1 MIDSYRTLDGEAQ
14 AKIVRK
20 KSRFIAL
27 SHHVSSAEEVASLLE
42 EARHTYHDASHRCYA
57 YRLLG
62 EGAPVVYNSDAGEPA
77 GSAGLPIL
85 QQIEKHDLYE
95 VLVIV
100 VRYFGGTK
108 LGIGGLIHAYGD
120 ATAEALVAAKII
132 TAKQEVRLSVHFP
145 PEISSRVMGLIHRH
159 PARVEDVTYEED
171 ARVLVALPA
180 SGVECFTRELTEA
193 TGARAHWEERHD

>member
-1 MIDSYRTLDGEAQ
+1 MIDSYRTIREEAQ

-27 SHHVSSAEEVASLLE
+27 CYPASSIEEVDLLLE
-42 EARHTYHDASHRCYA
+42 QARRTHHDASHRCYA

-62 EGAPVVYNSDAGEPA
+62 DDAPIEYSSDAGEPA

-85 QQIEKHDLYE
+85 QQIEKQDLYD

-100 VRYFGGTK
+100 VRYFGGIK
-108 LGIGGLIHAYGD
+108 LGIGGLIHAYSD
-120 ATAEALVAAKII
+120 VTAEAIAAAKIFI
-132 TAKQEVRLSVHFP
+132 KKQEIKLSVRFP

-159 PARVEDVTYEED
+159 PARVEDVKYDKEGC
-171 ARVLVALPA
+171 VLLAIPP
-180 SGVECFTRELTEA
+180 SGVERFTRELKEA

>member
-1 MIDSYRTLDGEAQ
+1 MIDSYRTLAGESR
-14 AKIVRK
+14 AKIMRK

-27 SHHVSSAEEVASLLE
+27 CHHASSQEEVSSLLE
-42 EARHTYHDASHRCYA
+42 KTRHTYHDASHRCYA

-62 EGAPVVYNSDAGEPA
+62 EGAPVVYSSDAGEPA

-85 QQIEKHDLYE
+85 QQIQKHGLYN

-120 ATAEALVAAKII
+120 ATAEALAAAKIV
-132 TAKQEVRLSVHFP
+132 TKKQEIRLSVHFP

-159 PARVEDVTYEED
+159 PARVEDVKYEQD
-171 ARVLVALPA
+171 AQVLVALPV
-180 SGVECFTRELTEA
+180 SCVERFTRELTEA

>member
-1 MIDSYRTLDGEAQ
+1 MIDSYRTPEGESR

-27 SHHVSSAEEVASLLE
+27 CYHISSAEEVASLLE
-42 EARHTYHDASHRCYA
+42 QTRRTYHDASHRCYA
-57 YRLLG
+57 YRIIG
-62 EGAPVVYNSDAGEPA
+62 KDTPIAYSSDAGEPA

-85 QQIEKHDLYE
+85 QQIEKHDLYN

-120 ATAEALVAAKII
+120 ATAEALAAARII
-132 TAKQEVRLSVHFP
+132 TKKQEIKLSVHFP

-159 PARVEDVTYEED
+159 PARVEDVKYEQD
-171 ARVLVALPA
+171 AQVLVALPV
-180 SGVECFTRELTEA
+180 SCVERFTRELTEA

>member
-1 MIDSYRTLDGEAQ
+1 MIDSYRSIGEEAQ
-14 AKIVRK
+14 AKVVRK

-27 SHHVSSAEEVASLLE
+27 CYPVSSIEQVETLLE
-42 EARHTYHDASHRCYA
+42 QARHTYHDASHRCYA

-62 EGAPVVYNSDAGEPA
+62 DDAPIEYSSDAGEPA

-85 QQIEKHDLYE
+85 QQIQKAGLYD

-120 ATAEALVAAKII
+120 MAAEAI
-132 TAKQEVRLSVHFP
+132 TAARIVIKKQEIRLSLSFP
-145 PEISSRVMGLIHRH
+145 PEISSAVMSLIHRH
-159 PARVEDVTYEED
+159 PARVEDVRYEQS
-171 ARVLVALPA
+171 AHVLVALPPSA
-180 SGVECFTRELTEA
+180 IERFKRELMEA
-193 TGARAHWEERHD
+193 TGARASWEERHD

>member
-1 MIDSYRTLDGEAQ
+1 MIDSYRTVEGKSQ
-14 AKIVRK
+14 AKITRK

-27 SHHVSSAEEVASLLE
+27 CYRVASPEEVDLLLE
-42 EARHTYHDASHRCYA
+42 KARHTYHDASHRCYA

-62 EGAPVVYNSDAGEPA
+62 ESMPIEYSSDAGEPA

-85 QQIEKHDLYE
+85 QQIQKNDLYD

-120 ATAEALVAAKII
+120 VAAEAIAAAKIVI
-132 TAKQEVRLSVHFP
+132 KKQEIRLSLIFP
-145 PEISSRVMGLIHRH
+145 PEISSAVMSLIHRH
-159 PARVEDVTYEED
+159 PARVEDVKYEKE
-171 ARVLVALPA
+171 ARVLVVLPP
-180 SGVECFTRELTEA
+180 SGVKRFTRELTEA
-193 TGARAHWEERHD
+193 TGARAHWEEGHD

>member
-1 MIDSYRTLDGEAQ
+1 MIDSYRTLYGEAQ

-20 KSRFIAL
+20 KSRFIAVCY
-27 SHHVSSAEEVASLLE
+27 HVSSPEEVSSLLE
-42 EARHTYHDASHRCYA
+42 KTRHTYHDASHRCYA

-62 EGAPVVYNSDAGEPA
+62 KDTPIAYSSDAGEPA

-85 QQIEKHDLYE
+85 QQIEKYDLYD

-120 ATAEALVAAKII
+120 ATAEALTAAKIV
-132 TAKQEVRLSVHFP
+132 TKKQEIRLSVHFP

-159 PARVEDVTYEED
+159 PARVEDVRYEKD
-171 ARVLVALPA
+171 AHILVALPV
-180 SGVECFTRELTEA
+180 SCVERFTRELTEA

>member
-1 MIDSYRTLDGEAQ
+1 MIDSYRTLDGQAQ

-20 KSRFIAL
+20 KSHFVAL
-27 SHHVSSAEEVASLLE
+27 CYHVLSAEDVASLLE
-42 EARHTYHDASHRCYA
+42 KTRHTYHDASHRCYA

-62 EGAPVVYNSDAGEPA
+62 KGTPIEYSSDAGEPA

-85 QQIEKHDLYE
+85 QQMEKYDLYD
-95 VLVIV
+95 VLVII

-120 ATAEALVAAKII
+120 ATAEALTAAKIV
-132 TAKQEVRLSVHFP
+132 TKKQEIRLSVHFP
-145 PEISSRVMGLIHRH
+145 PEISSRVMGLIYRH
-159 PARVEDVTYEED
+159 PARVEDVKYEQD
-171 ARVLVALPA
+171 AHVLVALPV
-180 SGVECFTRELTEA
+180 SCVERFTRELTEA

>member
-1 MIDSYRTLDGEAQ
+1 MIDSYRTIESDTQ
-14 AKIVRK
+14 AKITRK

-27 SHHVSSAEEVASLLE
+27 CHHASSLEEVNSLLE
-42 EARHTYHDASHRCYA
+42 ATRRTYHDASHFCYA

-62 EGAPVVYNSDAGEPA
+62 DGAPIEYSSDAGEPA

-85 QQIEKHDLYE
+85 QQIQKAGLYD

-120 ATAEALVAAKII
+120 VAAEAI
-132 TAKQEVRLSVHFP
+132 TAARIVIKKQEIRLSLIFP
-145 PEISSRVMGLIHRH
+145 PEISSAVMSLIHRH
-159 PARVEDVTYEED
+159 PARVEDVRYERE
-171 ARVLVALPA
+171 ARILIALPP
-180 SGVECFTRELTEA
+180 SGVERFTRELTEV
-193 TGARAHWEERHD
+193 TGARASWEEGHD

>member
-1 MIDSYRTLDGEAQ
+1 MIDSYRTPDGEAQ
-14 AKIVRK
+14 AKILRK

-27 SHHVSSAEEVASLLE
+27 CYHISSTEEVASLLE
-42 EARHTYHDASHRCYA
+42 QSRRAYHDASHRCYA
-57 YRLLG
+57 YRILG
-62 EGAPVVYNSDAGEPA
+62 KDTPIAYSSDAGEPA

-85 QQIEKHDLYE
+85 QQIEKYDLYN

-120 ATAEALVAAKII
+120 ATSAALTAAKII
-132 TAKQEVRLSVHFP
+132 TKKQEIKLSVHFP

-159 PARVEDVTYEED
+159 PVRVEDVIYEEE
-171 ARVLVALPA
+171 ARVLVALPV
-180 SGVECFTRELTEA
+180 SCVERFTRELTEA
-193 TGARAHWEERHD
+193 SGARAHWEERHD

>member
-1 MIDSYRTLDGEAQ
+1 MIDSYRTLAGEAQ

-27 SHHVSSAEEVASLLE
+27 CYHASSQEEVSSLLE
-42 EARHTYHDASHRCYA
+42 RARHTYHDASHRCYA
-57 YRLLG
+57 YRLIG
-62 EGAPVVYNSDAGEPA
+62 DGAPIVYSSDAGEPA

-85 QQIEKHDLYE
+85 QEIEKHDLYD

-120 ATAEALVAAKII
+120 ATAEALGAAKIVV
-132 TAKQEVRLSVHFP
+132 KRLEVELSLTFP

-159 PARVEDVTYEED
+159 PARVEDVKYEED
-171 ARVLVALPA
+171 AHVIVALPA
-180 SGVECFTRELTEA
+180 NRIERFTRELTET